1 MRPIS
6 ASFRRGLGSALV
18 ALVLLTLAGNVDA
31 STERTAQVTPTS
43 PRLELVGQDFAFEPD
58 GVIKL
63 RYRLVGIAGDALELA
78 PQPAVVEE
86 VTEVVVEA
94 PVNTSIDTSVP
105 AVAVVPEPTPLTIEV
120 TNYPPLTNST
130 DVDELVGSDVD
141 PGAFTGAI
149 DGVAIT
155 DLRDRATVND
165 DGSIEF
171 TLEIQTDV
179 ADSVEQRL
187 KFERPGLYPLR
198 VQLLTGGARDD
209 NIIVATAGTIVQR
222 LPGPT
227 DTQAPPID
235 LSVVAVTPSPSPTA
249 TPVERAAA
257 QAALDDAVDLAATL
271 DAPVTLEVP
280 PTLIAAEAATPAGA
294 ERLAG
299 ALEGDDLVALPV
311 VPLDVSSAV
320 AAGRADAYTRFV
332 NAGEELLTAAVPTAA
347 AVRTVWMTTD
357 ALSAGGA
364 QQLRDLGVRF
374 VVMPAALYRATVSSQ
389 LPDTDL
395 FIDAELPDGGTLPI
409 LIVDARTV
417 RLTRAAADDIL
428 AASTA
433 TEWSVRTAA
442 TILIDRAEAD
452 IDRSGPPAQ
461 RSIILTTPD
470 LATPD
475 ARLLAGLEDLV
486 ATTPSL
492 RFTAASSL
500 IGVIDSQR
508 EGGAPVTVAL
518 PDIAG
523 PSLAQRVESIDATA
537 TRMMGVASMLPP
549 DDPRPIEWAN
559 ELDALI
565 STAYSEADVEAAT
578 TALVARAEALENA
591 VDLPD
596 PFTFTLTG
604 RNGTIEIQLGNTSN
618 EPLNVTMH
626 LESSKVEFPDGDQEV
641 TLRPDDETTIVVP
654 VEARANGTSSIILT
668 VATPAGNTI
677 DEPVTLTSRVTG
689 FTGLGQLLTGGFIL
703 VLLTWWFSH
712 WRSKRRAIADDDGR
726 DRHPTARTVG
736 SDAP

>member
-1 MRPIS
+1 MRQIS
-6 ASFRRGLGSALV
+6 TPLRGGLVSVVLALT
-18 ALVLLTLAGNVDA
+18 ALTALSVNVGA
-31 STERTAQVTPTS
+31 STQEPSQVTPAT
-43 PRLELVGQDFAFEPD
+43 PRLELVGQAFAFEPD
-58 GVIKL
+58 GVIQL
-63 RYRLVGIAGDALELA
+63 RYRLVGIVDDALELA
-78 PQPAVVEE
+78 PRPATAELVI
-86 VTEVVVEA
+86 EA
-94 PVNTSIDTSVP
+94 PVDTSVP
-105 AVAVVPEPTPLTIEV
+105 TVPEIPEPIPLTIEV
-120 TNYPPLTNST
+120 TNYAPLTNSNN
-130 DVDELVGSDVD
+130 VDEIVGSAVD

-149 DGVAIT
+149 DGVAIS
-155 DLRDRATVND
+155 DLRDRATVGD

-171 TLEIQTDV
+171 TLDIQTDV
-179 ADSVEQRL
+179 VDSVEQRL
-187 KFERPGLYPLR
+187 KFERPGFYPLR
-198 VQLLTGGARDD
+198 VQLLTGDPRDD
-209 NIIVATAGTIVQR
+209 NTIIIATAGTIVQR
-222 LPGPT
+222 LPAPT

-235 LSVVAVTPSPSPTA
+235 LSVVAVIPSPSPTA
-249 TPVERAAA
+249 TSAERATAR
-257 QAALDDAVDLAATL
+257 AALDDAVDLAETL

-280 PTLIAAEAATPAGA
+280 PALIAEEAATPAGA
-294 ERLAG
+294 ERLAST
-299 ALEGDDLVALPV
+299 LQGDDLVALPI

-320 AAGRADAYTRFV
+320 AAGRSDTYTRFV
-332 NAGEELLTAAVPTAA
+332 NAGEELLSAAVPTAA

-374 VVMPAALYRATVSSQ
+374 VVMPAELYRNTVSAQ

-409 LIVDARTV
+409 LIVDARTG
-417 RLTRAAADDIL
+417 RLTRSAADDIL
-428 AASTA
+428 TASTA
-433 TEWSVRTAA
+433 AEWSVRTAA
-442 TILIDRAEAD
+442 TILVDRAEAD
-452 IDRSGPPAQ
+452 VDRSGPPAQ

-475 ARLLAGLEDLV
+475 ARLMAGLEDLV

-500 IGVIDSQR
+500 VGVTDSQR
-508 EGGAPVTVAL
+508 ESGAPVTVRL

-523 PSLAQRVESIDATA
+523 PSLAQRVASIDATA
-537 TRMMGVASMLPP
+537 TRMSGVASMLAP

-565 STAYSEADVEAAT
+565 STAYGDAEVEAAT
-578 TALVARAEALENA
+578 TSLVAQAEALENA
-591 VDLPD
+591 VELPD

-618 EPLNVTMH
+618 EPLNVMMH
-626 LESSKVEFPDGDQEV
+626 LESSKVEFPDGDQAV
-641 TLRPDDETTIVVP
+641 VLRPNDETTIIVP
-654 VEARANGTSSIILT
+654 VEARANGTSSITLT

-712 WRSKRRAIADDDGR
+712 WRSKRRAIVDDEGR
-726 DRHPTARTVG
+726 DRHPTARAVG
-736 SDAP
+736 SDPP

>member
-6 ASFRRGLGSALV
+6 ASSRRGLGSAVV
-18 ALVLLTLAGNVDA
+18 ALAALTLSGNVDA
-31 STERTAQVTPTS
+31 STGRTTQVPTT
-43 PRLELVGQDFAFEPD
+43 PRLELVGQSFAFEPD
-58 GVIKL
+58 GVIQL
-63 RYRLVGIAGDALELA
+63 RYRLVGIEGDALELA
-78 PQPAVVEE
+78 PRPAVDE
-86 VTEVVVEA
+86 VVEA
-94 PVNTSIDTSVP
+94 PVDTSIGTSPPTVP
-105 AVAVVPEPTPLTIEV
+105 DSPEPLALTIEV
-120 TNYPPLTNST
+120 ANYPPLTNSN
-130 DVDELVGSDVD
+130 DVDELVGSNVD
-141 PGAFTGAI
+141 PDAFTGDAI

-155 DLRDRATVND
+155 DLRERATVDD
-165 DGSIEF
+165 DGSVEF

-179 ADSVEQRL
+179 VDSVEQRL

-198 VQLLTGGARDD
+198 VQLLTGNPRDD
-209 NIIVATAGTIVQR
+209 NVIATAGTILQR

-227 DTQAPPID
+227 ETQAPPID
-235 LSVVAVTPSPSPTA
+235 LSVVAVTPSPSPRA
-249 TPVERAAA
+249 TSAERAAA
-257 QAALDDAVDLAATL
+257 RTALDDAVDLAATL

-280 PTLIAAEAATPAGA
+280 PTLVAEVAATPAGA

-299 ALEGDDLVALPV
+299 ALEGDELVALPV
-311 VPLDVSSAV
+311 VSLDVSSAV
-320 AAGRADAYTRFV
+320 AAGRAETYTRLV

-374 VVMPAALYRATVSSQ
+374 VVMPAELYRGTVSSQ

-395 FIDAELPDGGTLPI
+395 FVDAELPDGGTLPI
-409 LIVDARTV
+409 LIVDARSLQ
-417 RLTRAAADDIL
+417 LTPAAADEIL
-428 AASTA
+428 ATSTA

-442 TILIDRAEAD
+442 TILIDRTEAD
-452 IDRSGPPAQ
+452 MERIGPPAQ
-461 RSIILTTPD
+461 RSLILTTPD

-500 IGVIDSQR
+500 IGVTDTQL
-508 EGGAPVTVAL
+508 EGGAPVTVEL
-518 PDIAG
+518 PEVAG
-523 PSLAQRVESIDATA
+523 PSLSQRVALIDTTA
-537 TRMMGVASMLPP
+537 TRMMAVASMLPP
-549 DDPRPIEWAN
+549 DDPRPTEWAN

-565 STAYSEADVEAAT
+565 STAYSDADVEAAT
-578 TALVARAEALENA
+578 AALAAQADALENA
-591 VDLPD
+591 VELPE

-641 TLRPDDETTIVVP
+641 TLRPNDETTIVVP
-654 VEARANGTSSIILT
+654 VEARANGTSSITLT
-668 VATPAGNTI
+668 VATPAGDTI

-712 WRSKRRAIADDDGR
+712 WRSKRRAVADDGGR
-726 DRHPTARTVG
+726 DRHPTARAVG